1 MDLTKLND
9 ENCMI
14 SEKTNSTKMNV
25 KESMVAENGQ
35 KSNKISKTP
44 TSMVVE
50 KSQNSEE
57 KTTTEAKNKDNNV
70 AVGIHLLAGGHRR
83 NAY

>member
-1 MDLTKLND
+1 
-9 ENCMI
+9 MI

-35 KSNKISKTP
+35 KSNKTSKTP

-70 AVGIHLLAGGHRR
+70 AVEIHLLAGGHRR